1 MAVSKTSKLIRLL
14 SVIISAIF
22 SSAHAADDDLKIGN
36 PAPEFSLYD
45 QNNQLHS
52 LKDYRGQWLVVYF
65 YPKDDT
71 PGCTQEACNF
81 RDDILV
87 IRQLNAGVLGI
98 SIDDTDS
105 HKAFAQKYSLP
116 FPLLADSKGQVARKY
131 GALFSIGPIKFAK
144 RHSFIINPEGLI
156 AQLYR
161 DVDPQTH
168 SQEIIDAI
176 TALVKSTK

>member
-1 MAVSKTSKLIRLL
+1 MARIKMPKLIRLL
-14 SVIISAIF
+14 FVIISATF
-22 SSAHAADDDLKIGN
+22 SSAHAADEDLKIGD
-36 PAPEFSLYD
+36 PAPAFSLYD

-87 IRQLNAGVLGI
+87 IRQLNARVLGI
-98 SIDDTDS
+98 SIDNTDS

-116 FPLLADSKGQVARKY
+116 FPLLADSKGQVAREY

-161 DVDPQTH
+161 DVDPKTH
-168 SQEIIDAI
+168 SQDIIDAI
-176 TALVKSTK
+176 TAQIKSAK